1 MCHAGTYNTI
11 LVSHDTKFKFY
22 LDAPVEKHALRR
34 NRQLIQK
41 GEKISFEEVV

>member
-22 LDAPVEKHALRR
+22 LNALVEKHALRR
-34 NRQLIQK
+34 NRQLYK
-41 GEKISFEEVV
+41 KMKKISFEEVV

>member
-22 LDAPVEKHALRR
+22 LNAPVEKRVLRSDR
-34 NRQLIQK
+34 ELIQK
-41 GEKISFEEVV
+41 DEKNKF